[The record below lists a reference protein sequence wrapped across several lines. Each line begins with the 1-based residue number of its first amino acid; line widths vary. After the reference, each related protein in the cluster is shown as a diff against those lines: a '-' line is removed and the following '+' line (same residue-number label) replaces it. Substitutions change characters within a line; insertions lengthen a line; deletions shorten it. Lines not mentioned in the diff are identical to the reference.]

1 MPFGIG
7 MGELMVI
14 LVVAVV
20 LFGSRL
26 PEVARNLGASY
37 QQFRKGL
44 YEIQSTITSDLDTE
58 TRNRKVT
65 YRDYTNDYDAPPT
78 SKFTPPPSDEP
89 EKP

>member
-1 MPFGIG
+1 

-14 LVVAVV
+14 LVVAVI

-44 YEIQSTITSDLDTE
+44 YEIQSSLSADLDSQPK
-58 TRNRKVT
+58 NRSIS
-65 YRDYTNDYDAPPT
+65 YRDYNDDFDAPPT
-78 SKFTPPPSDEP
+78 PSFTPPSDEVT
-89 EKP
+89 EEQSG